1 MQTLAPTQGRT
12 LAARPALDLGRSSG
26 SAILARTMPTRSAS
40 PERRISS
47 ANASVVTRPTVAT
60 GTCTA
65 VFTARDRWRKAASG
79 AGVGGQ

>member
-1 MQTLAPTQGRT
+1 M
-12 LAARPALDLGRSSG
+12 
-26 SAILARTMPTRSAS
+26 
-40 PERRISS
+40 SS

-65 VFTARDRWRKAASG
+65 FFTARDRCRKAASG